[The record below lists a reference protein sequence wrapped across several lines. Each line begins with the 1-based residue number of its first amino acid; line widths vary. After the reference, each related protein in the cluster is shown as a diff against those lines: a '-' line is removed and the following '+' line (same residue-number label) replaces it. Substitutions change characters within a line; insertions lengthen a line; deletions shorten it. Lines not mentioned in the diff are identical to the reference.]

1 MKPLRRLVTLCRGD
15 TDRIAPWLD
24 ERDPR
29 WLLTCI
35 ITIAAG
41 CALYGGVVGLW
52 CAPMQAIYTAIKMP
66 LLIFLTCGANALI
79 NGMLAQV
86 LGAGLSFRQSAL
98 AILMSYTIAAL
109 VLAALSPV
117 ALFILV
123 NAPALTSAGRGTGH
137 SITLLTD
144 VIFVAYAGVVANR
157 RLLRLLTKIC
167 TTPESAR
174 RVFWSWLAG
183 NLFLGAQ
190 LAWVLRPFIGSPWL
204 AVEFLRADP
213 LHGTFYGAVFH
224 AARALISQLHT
235 P

>member
-1 MKPLRRLVTLCRGD
+1 MNPLRRLLILCRGD
-15 TDRIAPWLD
+15 HGAIAPWLD
-24 ERDPR
+24 ERDAK
-29 WLLTCI
+29 WLLTCALT
-35 ITIAAG
+35 ITLG

-52 CAPMQAIYTAIKMP
+52 AGPLQASYTAVKMP
-66 LLIFLTCGANALI
+66 LLIFLTCGANAAI

-86 LGAGLSFRQSAL
+86 LGSGLSFRQSTL

-109 VLAALSPV
+109 VLAALSPI

-123 NAPALTSAGRGTGH
+123 NAPALTSAGRGIGH

-157 RLLRLLTKIC
+157 RLLLLLTKIC

-190 LAWVLRPFIGSPWL
+190 LAWVLRPFIGLPGL
-204 AVEFLRADP
+204 PVEFLRDDP
-213 LHGTFYGAVFH
+213 LHGTFYGSVFR
-224 AARALISQLHT
+224 AARALLSQIHN

>member
-1 MKPLRRLVTLCRGD
+1 MSPLRRLVTLCRGD
-15 TDRIAPWLD
+15 SDRIAPWLD

-29 WLLTCI
+29 WLRTCVLT
-35 ITIAAG
+35 TTLG
-41 CALYGGVVGLW
+41 CALYGGVLGLW
-52 CAPMQAIYTAIKMP
+52 CAPLQAAYTAVKMP

-86 LGAGLSFRQSAL
+86 LGSGLGFRQSAM

-117 ALFILV
+117 ALFILA
-123 NAPALTSAGRGTGH
+123 NSPALSSSGSGIGH

-144 VIFVAYAGVVANR
+144 VIFVGYAGVVANR

-190 LAWVLRPFIGSPWL
+190 LAWVLRPFIGSPGL
-204 AVEFLRADP
+204 PVEFLRADP
-213 LHGTFYGAVFH
+213 LHGTFYGAVFR
-224 AARALISQLHT
+224 AARALLSQIHL

>member
-1 MKPLRRLVTLCRGD
+1 MNPARRLLILCRGD
-15 TDRIAPWLD
+15 HTAIAPWLD
-24 ERDPR
+24 GRDTK
-29 WLLTCI
+29 WLLTCAL
-35 ITIAAG
+35 TIALG

-52 CAPMQAIYTAIKMP
+52 NGPLQAAYTAVKMP
-66 LLIFLTCGANALI
+66 LLIFLTCGANALL

-86 LGAGLSFRQSAL
+86 LGSGLGFRQSTL

-117 ALFILV
+117 ALFILT

-144 VIFVAYAGVVANR
+144 VIFVAYAGIVGNR
-157 RLLRLLTKIC
+157 RLLVLLTKIC
-167 TTPESAR
+167 ATPESGR

-190 LAWVLRPFIGSPWL
+190 LAWVLRPFIGSPGL
-204 AVEFLRADP
+204 PVEFLRDDP
-213 LHGTFYGAVFH
+213 LHGTFYGAVFR
-224 AARALISQLHT
+224 AARALLSQIHT
-235 P
+235 L